1 MSVDARFADA
11 GQLAEAF
18 ERLSPGQ
25 RVIYATGP
33 ASLAAFDN
41 PVLGL
46 VRGLLEA
53 GKATAAQGRDPRDK
67 ARTCYFLYRS
77 IAGDAP
83 PAPRPDEKVSK
94 GPPRLPD
101 RFPWDGRR
109 VLAHLAHC
117 AAMGLPC
124 PSNEALAELLELESP
139 RRAKFLFDKLK
150 DAGQIKVIEWA
161 RFGPRVVEVV
171 ASGKRTATVEA
182 AHG

>member
-1 MSVDARFADA
+1 MTVDARFADA

-33 ASLAAFDN
+33 SSLSAFDN

-46 VRGLLEA
+46 VRSLLDA
-53 GKATAAQGRDPRDK
+53 GRATAAQGRDPRDS

-77 IAGDAP
+77 IEADAP
-83 PAPRPDEKVSK
+83 PPPEAPAGASK
-94 GPPRLPD
+94 GPPPLPD

-109 VLAHLAHC
+109 VLSHLAHC

-171 ASGKRTATVEA
+171 ASGKRTAAVEA